1 MCSQNGIIHSQ
12 SPSFLVHC
20 ASEANKGAV
29 GNDGAGAHGEIHV
42 CHREVALTEG
52 VRANPCLTPPILLRT
67 RVTSSRIIAF
77 HYNEVVDE
85 TRSLYLILTTQ
96 EQSITHDKEMAEG
109 QEDWDFRSR
118 PQRCRLTLNC
128 GRVSL
133 KSDDFPDKLVVTH
146 TDEFVHGSSAHAL
159 TNNHGSRNLERPRRH
174 TV

>member
-12 SPSFLVHC
+12 SPGFLVHC
-20 ASEANKGAV
+20 ASEANEAAV

-52 VRANPCLTPPILLRT
+52 ARANPCLTPPILLRT
-67 RVTSSRIIAF
+67 RVTSSLIITF
-77 HYNEVVDE
+77 HYNEVVEE
-85 TRSLYLILTTQ
+85 TRSLYLILITQ
-96 EQSITHDKEMAEG
+96 KQSIIHDKEMVPIH
-109 QEDWDFRSR
+109 QDFRSR
-118 PQRCRLTLNC
+118 LQRCRLTLNR

-133 KSDDFPDKLVVTH
+133 KSDDFPDKLVMTH

-159 TNNHGSRNLERPRRH
+159 TNNHGSRYLERPRRH